1 MLLRPGLIHIATLLI
16 VATQILGVPAATSA
30 DEANDEATLR
40 DYLSANGLLNR
51 GLYDLAEP
59 EYRRFLQ
66 EHGTHD
72 KAPIARYG
80 LSVCLYRTEQ
90 LAAAVTELTQ
100 LMSAKNFAFAAEV
113 RAMLGQCHLA
123 LKQYDRAAQ
132 ALNDLLRKH
141 GKHELADDSA
151 ALLIEAYY
159 LDGKHEPALAQCRK
173 FESRWPNSPLRE
185 RVLFF
190 AGLAQMA
197 REDHEAAADRFDQLL
212 KAFPQSGFA
221 EQASLLL
228 AQCHHQEGVLD
239 QAARWYRKVLENTA
253 NDYTPDALYG
263 LATLLHKQGEP
274 ENAGELLDR
283 LLDRFPD
290 NSLKIPA
297 SLLRG
302 RTWFE
307 QEEYQRAAGL
317 FERVEQ
323 TDGALADDGAYW
335 LAKCRLRQ
343 NAFADAAC
351 RLEQTLQH
359 FPESELR
366 PEMRYDLGV
375 ALAQA
380 EEEDAAARA
389 LRDFLSKHAEHTLAA
404 DALALLATIEH
415 RQREFER
422 SQEHCR
428 AFLAKYADHKLAAGV
443 QFLSAEN
450 SFLTQQF
457 EDALRAYTGF
467 LSQHDTDP
475 QAGKA
480 RYRLG
485 MTLFHLERYDD
496 ALQPLLE
503 TARTAKGAEAFHAC
517 ELALGEIYFQRGQW
531 EQAEAHFSEY
541 LKAGLDV
548 PSADN
553 ALLKLGL
560 ARQRQGKQNEAR
572 QAYERLLDEFSESP
586 ARLHALFE
594 RGQTLVA
601 LGELD
606 EAVKAFEE
614 VLEQEAD
621 SRFVPF
627 ALNHLGA
634 IAAGRNQHQRAAELF
649 SRVLAQD
656 VAGELAA
663 EALFQRGEALLA
675 AQGFDAAYEAFSSF
689 LKKHKESPRA
699 PRARAR
705 LAVTLARQDR
715 PKQAL
720 EAIERVERD
729 GGLDQLDPSIR
740 LALQHEQAWCLK
752 ELNRLDDAAATYRAL
767 IDQDANPSLQAYALL
782 ELAEIEAG
790 KRNCAEAVGL
800 LKRLHEIASS
810 ADVEIAADVRAQSL
824 YRLGVCLFELNK
836 PSEVAATLEEF
847 LSEFPNHALVASAS
861 FFCGEALL
869 KTGKHQ
875 RAAAHLSRVVE
886 NFKEDD
892 TYGPSLLRLGECHAV
907 LQRWARSEEVFAEY
921 LQRKGDSEHWYQ
933 AQFGLGWARE
943 NQQRY
948 DEAIAAYREVVQR
961 HKGVTAARAQFQIG
975 ECLFARKKLSEA
987 VRELLKVDILY
998 AYPEWS
1004 AAALYE
1010 AGRCFEQ
1017 MGKPVEARAQYKTVS
1032 AKHSGTRWAEL
1043 ATQRL
1048 AAVSSGNLPGRN
1060 SEDQ

>member
-1 MLLRPGLIHIATLLI
+1 MSLRPGRIRVAALLI
-16 VATQILGVPAATSA
+16 VAAHALIAPVAASA
-30 DEANDEATLR
+30 DDANDEATLR

-66 EHGTHD
+66 EHESHE

-90 LAAAVTELTQ
+90 HAAALTELTQ
-100 LMSAKNFAFAAEV
+100 LTSVKGFAFAAEV

-123 LKQYDRAAQ
+123 LKQYDQAAE
-132 ALNDLLRKH
+132 ALNDLLRNH

-159 LDGKHEPALAQCRK
+159 LDGKHDAALAQCRK
-173 FESRWPNSPLRE
+173 FESRWPDSPLRE
-185 RVLFF
+185 RVLLF
-190 AGLAQMA
+190 AGLAHMA
-197 REDHEAAADRFDQLL
+197 REDHKAAADRFDQLL

-221 EQASLLL
+221 PQVSLLL

-239 QAARWYRKVLENTA
+239 QAARWYRNVLENTTSEYA
-253 NDYTPDALYG
+253 PDALYG
-263 LATLLHKQGEP
+263 LATLLHKQGEL

-283 LLDRFPD
+283 LLERFPD
-290 NSLKIPA
+290 NSLKTQA

-307 QEEYQRAAGL
+307 QEDYGRAADL
-317 FERVEQ
+317 FERVAQ

-335 LAKCRLRQ
+335 LAKCRLRRG
-343 NAFADAAC
+343 AFADAAR
-351 RLEQTLQH
+351 RLEQTLQR

-380 EEEDAAARA
+380 GEEDATCQA
-389 LRDFLSKHAEHTLAA
+389 LREFLSKHAEHPLAA

-415 RQREFER
+415 RQREYER

-428 AFLAKYADHKLAAGV
+428 VFLAEHADHKLAPSVG
-443 QFLSAEN
+443 FLSAEN
-450 SFLTQQF
+450 SFLTQQYQ
-457 EDALRAYTGF
+457 DALRVYGGF
-467 LSQHDTDP
+467 LREHGADP
-475 QAGKA
+475 QAQKA

-503 TARTAKGAEAFHAC
+503 TAQAAEGDEAFRGC

-531 EQAEAHFSEY
+531 EQAEAHLSEY
-541 LKAGLDV
+541 LKAGLDA

-560 ARQRQGKQNEAR
+560 SRQRQGKQNEAR
-572 QAYERLLDEFSESP
+572 QAYERLLDEFAESP
-586 ARLHALFE
+586 ARLHAMFE

-606 EAVKAFEE
+606 GAVQAFER
-614 VLEQEAD
+614 VLEEDAN

-634 IAAGRNQHQRAAELF
+634 IAARRNQHAQAAELF
-649 SRVLAQD
+649 GRVLEKGAER
-656 VAGELAA
+656 ELAA

-675 AQGFDAAYEAFSSF
+675 AQQFDAAHQVFSDF
-689 LKKHKESPRA
+689 LKDHKDSPRA

-705 LAVTLARQDR
+705 FAVTLARQDR

-720 EAIERVERD
+720 EAIERVEQS
-729 GGLDQLDPSIR
+729 DQSELDPATR
-740 LALQHEQAWCLK
+740 LALQHEKAWCLK
-752 ELNRLDDAAATYRAL
+752 QLNQLDDAAATYRAL
-767 IDQDANPSLQAYALL
+767 IENGSDPSLQIHALL

-790 KRNCAEAVGL
+790 RKNYEEAVVL
-800 LKRLHEIASS
+800 LRRLHAIAGSGN
-810 ADVEIAADVRAQSL
+810 VEIAEDVRAQSL
-824 YRLGVCLFELNK
+824 YRLGACLYELNK
-836 PSEVAATLEEF
+836 PGEAAVTLEQF

-861 FFCGEALL
+861 FFCGDALL
-869 KTGKHQ
+869 QTGKNQ
-875 RAAAHLSRVVE
+875 RAAEHLTRVAE
-886 NFKEDD
+886 NFQEDE
-892 TYGPSLLRLGECHAV
+892 TYGPSLLRLGECLAV
-907 LQRWARSEEVFAEY
+907 LQRWARSEEVFTEY

-933 AQFGLGWARE
+933 AGFGLGWARE

-948 DEAIAAYREVVQR
+948 DEAIAAYRDVVQR
-961 HKGVTAARAQFQIG
+961 HKGATAARAQFQIG
-975 ECLFARKKLSEA
+975 ECLFAQKNLDEA

-1017 MGKPVEARAQYKTVS
+1017 MGKSVEARTQYKTVS

-1060 SEDQ
+1060 PEDQ